1 MFPISGF
8 SPQISQGLP
17 AQEARAQAGHDA
29 AAQEPQ
35 DSFQPSEGLTDRDTG
50 LQIGDRGALV
60 RNDLGDRRFLKR
72 ESEHFIFQYMPD
84 TDAERD
90 IDEIV
95 EKREMVFEMISSF
108 LESTPGEKLSVYLFP
123 TDRDSYCPT
132 WGKTFAGRTIPE
144 ARMIGLA
151 WLPDL
156 ESYERIHY
164 GHEITHALEYDLFP
178 PGKNVPPFLREGI
191 ADYLS
196 GAGFDMH
203 RRLRGFIDMEMVSEP
218 FVIGDEKLNSA
229 EYMESGSLVQHL
241 VEAFG
246 RTAFLSFY
254 KASAS
259 LGKSEEMTR
268 SSLSSLFSSTL
279 SCDIDTVERLWT
291 ERFGPYIT
299 ERSEIRVPADEEL
312 EILTMLQAAEKAAD
326 ERDRSKLLSLYSS
339 DFYYRDSGDDEELL
353 SRHFSLPSGFSTERI
368 ECIPLGTWGY
378 GKTVG
383 VKAKR
388 TENKGDSGHEW
399 CFLVEKLFGSWRLS
413 PKKPGGWAL
422 GSSAGSG

>member
-8 SPQISQGLP
+8 SPQISQGMP
-17 AQEARAQAGHDA
+17 AQEAPAQASQEA

-72 ESEHFIFQYMPD
+72 ESEHFIFHYMPD
-84 TDAERD
+84 TEAERD

-108 LESTPGEKLSVYLFP
+108 LESTPGEKISVYLFP

-164 GHEITHALEYDLFP
+164 GHEVTHALEYDLFP

-203 RRLRGFIDMEMVSEP
+203 RRLKGFIDMGMVSEP
-218 FVIGDEKLNSA
+218 FVIGDEKLNIA

-241 VEAFG
+241 AETFG

-254 KASAS
+254 KSSAS
-259 LGKSEEMTR
+259 LGKGEEMTR
-268 SSLSSLFSSTL
+268 SSLSSLCSSTL
-279 SCDIDTVERLWT
+279 SCDIDTVERLWR
-291 ERFGPYIT
+291 ERFGPYLAECNDI
-299 ERSEIRVPADEEL
+299 PLQADEER
-312 EILTMLQAAEKAAD
+312 EILTMLQAVDNATEG
-326 ERDRSKLLSLYSS
+326 RDQSQLLSLYSG
-339 DFYYRDSGDDEELL
+339 DFYYRDPGDDEKLL

-368 ECIPLGTWGY
+368 ECIHLGTWGY
-378 GKTVG
+378 GKTIG
-383 VKAKR
+383 VKAQRAKN
-388 TENKGDSGHEW
+388 TGDSGHEW

-413 PKKPGGWAL
+413 PKKPGGW
-422 GSSAGSG
+422 GSESTAG

>member
-1 MFPISGF
+1 M
-8 SPQISQGLP
+8 SQ
-17 AQEARAQAGHDA
+17 EA

-35 DSFQPSEGLTDRDTG
+35 DSFLPSEGLTERDAS

-60 RNDLGDRRFLKR
+60 RNDLGDRQFLKR
-72 ESEHFIFQYMPD
+72 ESEHFIFHYMPD
-84 TDAERD
+84 TEAERD

-95 EKREMVFEMISSF
+95 EKREQVFEMISSF
-108 LESTPGEKLSVYLFP
+108 LESAPEEKLSVYLFA

-151 WLPDL
+151 YLPDL

-178 PGKNVPPFLREGI
+178 PGKSVPPFMREGI

-203 RRLRGFIDMEMVSEP
+203 RRLKGFIDMEMVSEP
-218 FVIGDEKLNSA
+218 FVLADEKLNSP

-241 VEAFG
+241 VETFG

-254 KASAS
+254 KASATI
-259 LGKSEEMTR
+259 GMGETMTR

-279 SCDIDTVERLWT
+279 SCNIDTVERIWR
-291 ERFGPYIT
+291 EQFSPYQM
-299 ERSEIRVPADEEL
+299 EGNALPLADEER
-312 EILTMLQAAEKAAD
+312 EILTMMQTVRKATEEKDLA
-326 ERDRSKLLSLYSS
+326 RLLSLYSS
-339 DFYYRDSGDDEELL
+339 DFYYRDPRDDEELL
-353 SRHFSLPSGFSTERI
+353 SRHFSLPEGFSTDRI
-368 ECIPLGTWGY
+368 EYIHLGTWGY
-378 GKTVG
+378 GKTIG
-383 VKAKR
+383 VKAGNVKKTGAPCNER
-388 TENKGDSGHEW
+388 Y
-399 CFLVEKLFGSWRLS
+399 FLVEKLFGSWRLS
-413 PKKPGGWAL
+413 PKKPGGWDSK
-422 GSSAGSG
+422 SSSDR